1 MLITTWYPDSEKA
14 VLLPFPWIHIT
25 SNWVPSPNYFALPP
39 NHSPEPYTETW
50 PPVNLVFLMYV
61 WKLSKWMPLT
71 LCLTQQVAMIQR
83 RPKDCV
89 YLQRKLFGFQVPV
102 FLFLASRPEAK
113 ESWEE
118 TPEASGEYA
127 LMKLDSNVTWPTE
140 KHRNTWVLPYKFENQ
155 SGIWNNE
162 SKVIFICIMAF
173 SVQTSSLKIIE

>member
-1 MLITTWYPDSEKA
+1 
-14 VLLPFPWIHIT
+14 
-25 SNWVPSPNYFALPP
+25 
-39 NHSPEPYTETW
+39 
-50 PPVNLVFLMYV
+50 
-61 WKLSKWMPLT
+61 MPLT
-71 LCLTQQVAMIQR
+71 LCLVRQVAMIQS
-83 RPKDCV
+83 RPEECV

-140 KHRNTWVLPYKFENQ
+140 KHRNTWILPSKFQNK

-162 SKVIFICIMAF
+162 SKVIFIYIMA
-173 SVQTSSLKIIE
+173 SSIQTSWPKIID